1 MNDPRT
7 ASRAGR
13 KGGEVGTE
21 RTRREAAVHR
31 ERPRPGMG
39 AMALPDLAGR
49 VRAARV
55 DHVDG
60 GRHDRRRLDTE
71 GRRQAG
77 DRRNRIADRLRPG
90 AVRAVG
96 AVIAR
101 PIGSEEERKLAPE
114 AAYLKMPEAGMVEA
128 ARPVSAMKRR

>member
-7 ASRAGR
+7 ASGAGR
-13 KGGEVGTE
+13 EAGEVGTE
-21 RTRREAAVHR
+21 RIRRDAAVRREH
-31 ERPRPGMG
+31 PRPGMR
-39 AMALPDLAGR
+39 AMALPDLAVR
-49 VRAARV
+49 VRTARV

-60 GRHDRRRLDTE
+60 GRHDRRRLYAE

-77 DRRNRIADRLRPG
+77 DGRNRIADRLRPG

-114 AAYLKMPEAGMVEA
+114 RLPRKCPKRAWWK
-128 ARPVSAMKRR
+128 RPAPCPR